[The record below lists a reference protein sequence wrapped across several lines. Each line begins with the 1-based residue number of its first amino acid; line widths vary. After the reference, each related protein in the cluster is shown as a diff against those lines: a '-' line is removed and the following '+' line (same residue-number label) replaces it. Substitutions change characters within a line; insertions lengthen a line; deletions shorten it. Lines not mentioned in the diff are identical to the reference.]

1 MGALAMVSHNS
12 LSLALCLPSTNTVVQ
27 VSHEL
32 RNTTQG
38 VHMTASTMLNEYAT
52 EAQLRDLAAICNA
65 QLAHLRRALNG
76 AFELGELVSQPRAAV
91 AHKPVS
97 IHLVV
102 SDAVWG
108 MTGTHLSLSLSLVC
122 PQSHALP

>member
-1 MGALAMVSHNS
+1 
-12 LSLALCLPSTNTVVQ
+12 
-27 VSHEL
+27 
-32 RNTTQG
+32 
-38 VHMTASTMLNEYAT
+38 MTASTMLNEYAT

-108 MTGTHLSLSLSLVC
+108 MTGTHLSLSLSLSLSRLPSVSRPPLTRLC
-122 PQSHALP
+122 PELWREAECYASG